1 MNLFNTVANNKLFF
15 TKRQIKNTETARHLR
30 QCIRWS
36 SSNAFKTHVSNNII
50 NNSKIGMDDIQRDL
64 KIFGLPEPRLSGKM
78 TALSQLQF
86 IKSQVQLPIEIL
98 QQHKNL

>member
-1 MNLFNTVANNKLFF
+1 
-15 TKRQIKNTETARHLR
+15 
-30 QCIRWS
+30 
-36 SSNAFKTHVSNNII
+36 
-50 NNSKIGMDDIQRDL
+50 MDDIQRDL

-98 QQHKNL
+98 QQHKHL